1 MYIDEVKLKLD
12 HFAGKF
18 IGFFMD
24 IVIVFIGLYINL
36 LLLFLNILK
45 LNNNDDDAFY

>member
-18 IGFFMD
+18 IGFFIAIRSLSCSYNLD
-24 IVIVFIGLYINL
+24 I
-36 LLLFLNILK
+36 K
-45 LNNNDDDAFY
+45 FYCFFEHPEA